1 MAISYGRAE
10 PTLSLEAREN
20 AFKDADGLRLV
31 ALLQVNTRQR
41 GPFVENF
48 ARDQIAASILY
59 RASHWWGGPLKRSQ
73 SS

>member
-31 ALLQVNTRQR
+31 ALLQVK
-41 GPFVENF
+41 VEPE
-48 ARDQIAASILY
+48 
-59 RASHWWGGPLKRSQ
+59 PLVLLADSQVVISPTISQ
-73 SS
+73 SLAQVY